1 MHPELVRK
9 LSKPSK
15 VASLFDWKKAN
26 NGTVLVLNF
35 HKNRIGI
42 AIGYH
47 PSTVQSSTGGGGG
60 APASCYE
67 LEPLRFDN
75 NNKNHNNNNS
85 NGTCTINSA
94 RALSIASR
102 GAINQSCLD
111 RFSDIIETYKVCGV
125 IVSWPIQHDTG
136 RMGAACGR
144 VIYALE
150 QLWEQSNGGNNSNND
165 NSNSNN
171 YNHNNHNNDDNDNNG
186 INGGSRGLLSRP
198 FCLWDAGHI
207 DLKQRTDP
215 SRRVDAFGRCAS
227 YGGSSSSS
235 DSTSTSA
242 KDSSDDHSILASS
255 SSSSSTSS
263 STSTVPESNNS
274 NNNSNTRN
282 SKYFAGKEQYH
293 EDELTVVVGIWND
306 FCKEHWPTLTLS
318 PPTAISTKAL
328 TNFQVQEQQQQR
340 QETQH
345 INKSNNNNNNNN
357 NSNDTK
363 NNHPEN
369 NDQESSLG
377 YDGKFIKVNDVFLLI
392 VVCCLRVTLNKQLNK
407 TNRNGSRYVIYRRT
421 S

>member
-26 NGTVLVLNF
+26 NSTVLVLNF

-42 AIGYH
+42 AVAYH
-47 PSTVQSSTGGGGG
+47 PSTVISSSGGG

-75 NNKNHNNNNS
+75 NNKNHNNNNK
-85 NGTCTINSA
+85 NGTGIINST

-102 GAINQSCLD
+102 GAINQSCLN

-136 RMGAACGR
+136 RTGAACGR

-150 QLWEQSNGGNNSNND
+150 QLWKQSNSGNNNNNSNN
-165 NSNSNN
+165 
-171 YNHNNHNNDDNDNNG
+171 HNNNDNNNNSKNNG
-186 INGGSRGLLSRP
+186 VNGGSGGLLSRP

-215 SRRVDAFGRCAS
+215 SRRVDVFGRCAS
-227 YGGSSSSS
+227 YGGSSSS
-235 DSTSTSA
+235 DSTSK
-242 KDSSDDHSILASS
+242 KDSSDDHSIIASS
-255 SSSSSTSS
+255 SSS

-274 NNNSNTRN
+274 NTRN
-282 SKYFAGKEQYH
+282 NNYFASKEQYH

-306 FCKEHWPTLTLS
+306 FCKEHWPLTLS
-318 PPTAISTKAL
+318 PPPEISTKAL
-328 TNFQVQEQQQQR
+328 TNFQVQEQQQQ
-340 QETQH
+340 QQPQN
-345 INKSNNNNNNNN
+345 INNN
-357 NSNDTK
+357 NSNDNK
-363 NNHPEN
+363 NYPPEN
-369 NDQESSLG
+369 NDQESLLG
-377 YDGKFIKVNDVFLLI
+377 YDGKFIKVNDVLLLI
-392 VVCCLRVTLNKQLNK
+392 VVCCLRVTLYTAQQ
-407 TNRNGSRYVIYRRT
+407 TNRNGSRYMIYRKT
-421 S
+421 N

>member
-1 MHPELVRK
+1 
-9 LSKPSK
+9 
-15 VASLFDWKKAN
+15 
-26 NGTVLVLNF
+26 
-35 HKNRIGI
+35 
-42 AIGYH
+42 
-47 PSTVQSSTGGGGG
+47 
-60 APASCYE
+60 
-67 LEPLRFDN
+67 
-75 NNKNHNNNNS
+75 
-85 NGTCTINSA
+85 
-94 RALSIASR
+94 
-102 GAINQSCLD
+102 
-111 RFSDIIETYKVCGV
+111 
-125 IVSWPIQHDTG
+125 
-136 RMGAACGR
+136 MGAACGR

-171 YNHNNHNNDDNDNNG
+171 HYHNNHNDDDNNNNG
-186 INGGSRGLLSRP
+186 INGGSRGLLSIP

-235 DSTSTSA
+235 SDSTSTST
-242 KDSSDDHSILASS
+242 KDSSDDHSILV
-255 SSSSSTSS
+255 SSSSST

-328 TNFQVQEQQQQR
+328 TNFQVQEQQQR
-340 QETQH
+340 QEAQY
-345 INKSNNNNNNNN
+345 INNNNNNNN
-357 NSNDTK
+357 NK

-377 YDGKFIKVNDVFLLI
+377 YDARSVSVSLPIKQRIAKGKKSLI
-392 VVCCLRVTLNKQLNK
+392 QAMR
-407 TNRNGSRYVIYRRT
+407 
-421 S
+421 

>member
-47 PSTVQSSTGGGGG
+47 PSTVKSSTGGGG

-171 YNHNNHNNDDNDNNG
+171 HNHNNHNNDDNNNNG

-235 DSTSTSA
+235 SSDSTSTST

-255 SSSSSTSS
+255 SSSSST

-328 TNFQVQEQQQQR
+328 TNFQVQEQQQR
-340 QETQH
+340 QEAQH
-345 INKSNNNNNNNN
+345 INKNNNNNNNNN

-392 VVCCLRVTLNKQLNK
+392 VVCCLRVTLYKQLNK
-407 TNRNGSRYVIYRRT
+407 TNRNGSRYVIYRKT
-421 S
+421 N

>member
-26 NGTVLVLNF
+26 NCTVLVLNF

-47 PSTVQSSTGGGGG
+47 PSTVKSSSGGGG
-60 APASCYE
+60 APSSCYE

-75 NNKNHNNNNS
+75 NNKNHNNNNA
-85 NGTCTINSA
+85 NGTGTGTINST

-102 GAINQSCLD
+102 GVINQSCLN

-150 QLWEQSNGGNNSNND
+150 QLWKQSNGGNNNND
-165 NSNSNN
+165 NSNSS
-171 YNHNNHNNDDNDNNG
+171 NNHNNDNNNSGVND
-186 INGGSRGLLSRP
+186 GSGGLLSRP

-215 SRRVDAFGRCAS
+215 SRRVDVFGRCAS
-227 YGGSSSSS
+227 YGGSSSS
-235 DSTSTSA
+235 DSTST

-255 SSSSSTSS
+255 SSSS
-263 STSTVPESNNS
+263 TVQQYQNRTTATPE
-274 NNNSNTRN
+274 T
-282 SKYFAGKEQYH
+282 
-293 EDELTVVVGIWND
+293 
-306 FCKEHWPTLTLS
+306 
-318 PPTAISTKAL
+318 
-328 TNFQVQEQQQQR
+328 
-340 QETQH
+340 
-345 INKSNNNNNNNN
+345 IN
-357 NSNDTK
+357 
-363 NNHPEN
+363 
-369 NDQESSLG
+369 
-377 YDGKFIKVNDVFLLI
+377 I
-392 VVCCLRVTLNKQLNK
+392 LRVRNNIMK
-407 TNRNGSRYVIYRRT
+407 TN
-421 S
+421 